1 MNDKIYSK
9 VLVFLQFVIILL
21 LLLINDSFFNNST
34 SLFIFTLG
42 LLFGI
47 YTLYFNR
54 IGNFNISPE
63 IKENSKLIKNG
74 AYKYIRHPMYSSVF
88 LMMSG
93 VILTKINVINI
104 LCFIALIIILYLKA
118 SKEEKLWSEKF
129 EEYKQYKKHTKMFI
143 PFII

>member
-9 VLVFLQFVIILL
+9 VLVFLQFIIILL

-34 SLFIFTLG
+34 SLFIFILG

-88 LMMSG
+88 LMMGG

-104 LCFIALIIILYLKA
+104 LCFIALIIVLYLKA
-118 SKEEKLWSEKF
+118 SKEEKLWSEKI